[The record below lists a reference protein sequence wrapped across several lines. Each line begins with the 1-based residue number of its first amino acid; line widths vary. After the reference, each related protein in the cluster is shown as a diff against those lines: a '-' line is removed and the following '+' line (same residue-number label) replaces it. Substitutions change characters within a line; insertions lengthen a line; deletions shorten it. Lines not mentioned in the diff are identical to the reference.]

1 MSDPQSASIL
11 AGQPST
17 PIASRREE
25 SHLWAEATSGS
36 VVNLAPFLSLAREL
50 TSSIIPVQLR
60 EEFRNEL
67 HRDLMAAARQQ
78 YAYDLLLFPSPATN
92 QGRNGRRWVLGAA
105 TLGSAVSLAGVA
117 AYVWL
122 HRHRQAA

>member
-1 MSDPQSASIL
+1 MFDPQSASIF
-11 AGQPST
+11 AGQPSA
-17 PIASRREE
+17 PSASRRGE
-25 SHLWAEATSGS
+25 SHLLAEATSGS

-50 TSSIIPVQLR
+50 ASSMIPVQLR
-60 EEFRNEL
+60 QEFRDEL
-67 HRDLMAAARQQ
+67 HRELMAAARQQ

-105 TLGSAVSLAGVA
+105 TFGSAVSLVGVA

>member
-1 MSDPQSASIL
+1 MF
-11 AGQPST
+11 AGQP
-17 PIASRREE
+17 PAPVASRREE
-25 SHLWAEATSGS
+25 SHAWAEATSGS
-36 VVNLAPFLSLAREL
+36 IVNLAPFLSLAREL
-50 TSSIIPVQLR
+50 AAMIVPVQLR
-60 EEFRNEL
+60 REFRDEL
-67 HRDLMAAARQQ
+67 HRNLVAAARQQ
-78 YAYDLLLFPSPATN
+78 YAYDLLLFPAPAAN